1 MLEKPDLP
9 DEKLVSCL
17 RNGYGLEIVQVAF
30 LPLGAD
36 VNTAV
41 YRAAGEDG
49 TPYFVKLR
57 GGVFDELTV
66 AMPRFLRDQG
76 IEQIITPV
84 ETLAGQ
90 LWTQVEGFTVSLY
103 PFVEGRNGFEVQM
116 PDRHWQELGAALKGI
131 HTAVLPWALRE
142 RVPQETYGP
151 HWRDMVR
158 TFQASAE
165 EMAYD
170 DPIAAEVAAFLRS
183 RRGIISDLVG
193 RAEELG
199 KELRERSLKC
209 VLCHGDIHAGNV
221 LIGADG
227 SLYIVDWDTL
237 ILAPKE
243 RDLMF
248 IGAGIGGVWKNAHE
262 EVKFYEGYGHAEVD
276 AMALAYYRYERIVE
290 DIAAFCG
297 QLLLS
302 DEGGEDRQEALRY
315 LVGSFLPN
323 HVVDIA
329 YALDKT

>member
-1 MLEKPDLP
+1 MLEKPDLQ

-17 RNGYGLEIVQVAF
+17 RNGYGLEIIQLAF

-41 YRAAGEDG
+41 YRAVDEDG

-57 GGVFDELTV
+57 GGVFDEVPV
-66 AMPRFLRDQG
+66 AIPRFLSDQG
-76 IEQIITPV
+76 IGQIIAPV
-84 ETLAGQ
+84 ETAAGQ
-90 LWTQVEGFTVSLY
+90 LWTHVDAFTMSLY

-116 PDRHWQELGAALKGI
+116 PDRHWLELGAALKGI
-131 HTAVLPWALRE
+131 HTAVLPGALRE
-142 RVPQETYGP
+142 RIPQETYGS

-165 EMAYD
+165 ERAYD
-170 DPIAAEVAAFLRS
+170 EPVAAEVAAFLRS

-199 KELRERSLKC
+199 KALQGRSLEC

-227 SLYIVDWDTL
+227 TLYIVDWDTVS
-237 ILAPKE
+237 LAPKE

-262 EVKFYEGYGHAEVD
+262 EVMFYEGYGHAEVGT
-276 AMALAYYRYERIVE
+276 MALAYYRYERIVE
-290 DIAAFCG
+290 DIAAFCE

-302 DEGGEDRQEALRY
+302 DEGGEDRQQGLRY

-323 HVVDIA
+323 HVVEIA
-329 YALDKT
+329 YALDKR